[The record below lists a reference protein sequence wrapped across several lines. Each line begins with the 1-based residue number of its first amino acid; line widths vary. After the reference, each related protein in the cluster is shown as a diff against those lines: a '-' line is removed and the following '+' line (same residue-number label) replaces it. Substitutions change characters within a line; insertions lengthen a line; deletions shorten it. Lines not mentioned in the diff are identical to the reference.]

1 MHQRFQRNR
10 LLTAGR
16 PHRWVSFICY
26 TDRGFTL
33 LEILVAIVIF
43 AIIVTTI
50 FVSYSSLLSGKETTD
65 QGTAA
70 YEMAKNCL
78 NRMIVD
84 LGSIHLSLPPGYS
97 APELGEPP
105 ELYRIVGDIFNVQG
119 VEFPRLR
126 FTSLAHVSFGE
137 KTQKGIAEIV
147 YYVQAGD
154 DGNYMLKRA
163 DNLYPY
169 PEFEEKAKDP
179 VLCKDLKSLVFKYY
193 DQEGTAHDLWDS
205 DNEEFRFSTPK
216 AIGIKIEL
224 TQGSGSLPFE
234 TMVTLPVYREEKQ

>member
-1 MHQRFQRNR
+1 MRIKLKGNR
-10 LLTAGR
+10 LLPAER
-16 PHRWVSFICY
+16 LRRRVSGICF

-33 LEILVAIVIF
+33 LELLVAIFIF

-50 FVSYSSLLSGKETTD
+50 FVSYSSILSGNETAD

-84 LGSIHLSLPPGYS
+84 LESIHLSLPPGYS
-97 APELGEPP
+97 APGLGDPP
-105 ELYRIVGDIFNVQG
+105 ELYRVVGDIFDIQG
-119 VEFPRLR
+119 VAFPRLR
-126 FTSLAHVSFGE
+126 FTSLAHLSFGE

-147 YYVQAGD
+147 YYVQAAD
-154 DGNYMLKRA
+154 DDTYVLKRA

-169 PEFEEKAKDP
+169 PEFEEKARDP
-179 VLCKDLKSLVFKYY
+179 ILCKDIKSLEFKYY

-205 DNEEFRFSTPK
+205 DNEDFGYSTPK

-224 TQGSGSLPFE
+224 AEGSSSLSFE
-234 TMVTLPVYREEKQ
+234 TMVTLPVYREEKP